1 MKGFPVKF
9 KQEIETLIWDFTWDG
24 KVNKIEEM
32 YFSVSL
38 IGTLQ

>member
-32 YFSVSL
+32 YVVK
-38 IGTLQ
+38 I